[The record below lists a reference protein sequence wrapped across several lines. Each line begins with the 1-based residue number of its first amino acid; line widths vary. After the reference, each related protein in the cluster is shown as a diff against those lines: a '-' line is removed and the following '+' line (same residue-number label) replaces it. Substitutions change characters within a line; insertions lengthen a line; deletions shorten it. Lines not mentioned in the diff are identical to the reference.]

1 VDPALGFAQEPERL
15 HGALTHPV
23 RQGRSLENF
32 DQLADVAMGRVV
44 MIVGVGMGV
53 RLVDEFAGRLLPAV
67 REPDVD
73 LGRLY
78 AAAVYLLDVNSDV
91 EAQALGQ
98 APQPCHRRASG
109 HKSAQQHVAADARRR
124 VQDGKAS
131 I

>member
-1 VDPALGFAQEPERL
+1 
-15 HGALTHPV
+15 
-23 RQGRSLENF
+23 
-32 DQLADVAMGRVV
+32 MGRVV